1 MQKETRPEIH
11 EIGKRINMLPE
22 EKELGHWMD
31 HFYGYGAWQSR
42 FWLVAHEES
51 GGDLPAEVAE
61 KVNYFYQSHGTTREP
76 TLCNIRDVYK
86 HCAVPEEIPRS
97 GEYPT
102 LYDYRFGSQARVSTA
117 WKNLVAFEHGYLG
130 QSLPNELH
138 YQQKFFADPARQQE
152 ALIKL
157 YPLPAPH
164 SHAWYYS
171 WLDQPRYPFLKNR
184 PLYQQHF
191 YAPRVATLFRHL
203 RQYKP
208 EVVLMY
214 GMEQVN
220 ALKKSATEFFPGIRF
235 KAVKAIP
242 QHLPS
247 YHRAEVEGTLL
258 LITTQIPLL
267 RHHRVETGFDWHAFG
282 QHLASQR

>member
-1 MQKETRPEIH
+1 MF
-11 EIGKRINMLPE
+11 PE
-22 EKELGHWMD
+22 EKALGHWMT
-31 HFYGYGAWQSR
+31 HFYGYGSWQSR

-51 GGDLPAEVAE
+51 GGELPGEVAE
-61 KVNYFYQSHGTTREP
+61 KLNYFHRVHANAREA
-76 TLCNIRDVYK
+76 TLCDIRDIYK
-86 HCAVPEEIPRS
+86 HCSLPDEDAKANTYATQYE
-97 GEYPT
+97 
-102 LYDYRFGSQARVSTA
+102 YRFGPKAQLNTA
-117 WKNLVAFEHGYLG
+117 WKNLAAFEHGYLG
-130 QSLPNELH
+130 LSLPDALH
-138 YQQKFFADPARQQE
+138 YQRTSFADPSRKQE

-171 WLDQPRYPFLKNR
+171 WLDQPRYPFLKSR
-184 PLYQQHF
+184 ALYQQHWF
-191 YAPRVATLFRHL
+191 DQRVATLFGHL
-203 RQYKP
+203 RQHKP

-220 ALKKSATEFFPGIRF
+220 GLKKSAEAFFPGIRF
-235 KAVKAIP
+235 KAVKAVP

-282 QHLASQR
+282 AHISTQR